1 MKMFASAPLSA
12 IVVAL
17 TASLAAAQTFPDRPV
32 RLIVPTAAGGA
43 IDLVGRSVAHEL
55 SIIWGKQAIVENR
68 PGAAMAIGASAV
80 ARATPDGYTLLVAH
94 DGVVAMAPAYSSNL
108 SYDAARDFVPLS
120 VVARLPLAVYVHNS
134 VPVKNIAELV
144 AYAKANP
151 GKLNH
156 GSGGPASLLS
166 FELFKSMAGVN
177 IVNVPFRGA
186 ALAVNEL
193 LAGNIQVVIAD
204 VASAAPAIQSPQVRT
219 LAATT
224 MKRLTMYPQWPTV
237 DESGVKGYET
247 SSWIGVFAPAKI
259 PADILRKLEADVIA
273 ASKAEGTR
281 KRLGELGMEI
291 EGMTSAEVSQLVA
304 ADFAKWS
311 KLIREQNIQ
320 IAQ

>member
-1 MKMFASAPLSA
+1 MITCLRFVTMALALSA
-12 IVVAL
+12 ACPAL
-17 TASLAAAQTFPDRPV
+17 AQTFPDRPV
-32 RLIVPTAAGGA
+32 KLIVPTAAGGA

-68 PGAAMAIGASAV
+68 PGAAMAIGATAV

-94 DGVVAMAPAYSSNL
+94 DGVVAMAPAYANNL
-108 SYDAARDFVPLS
+108 SYDAARDFAPVS
-120 VVARLPLAVYVHNS
+120 VVASLPLAVYVPTS
-134 VPVKNIAELV
+134 LSVKNIAELI
-144 AYAKANP
+144 AYAKASP

-166 FELFKSMAGVN
+166 FELFKSMAGVQ

-193 LAGNIQVVIAD
+193 MAGNIQLVIAD

-224 MKRLTMYPQWPTV
+224 MKRLSMYPEWPTV
-237 DESGVKGYET
+237 DESGLKGYET
-247 SSWIGVFAPAKI
+247 SSWIGVFAPAKV
-259 PADILRKLEADVIA
+259 PQDILQKLEADVIA
-273 ASKAEGTR
+273 ATRTQGLR
-281 KRLGELGMEI
+281 KRLGELGMEV
-291 EGMTSAEVSQLVA
+291 EGMSSSQVSQLVA

>member
-1 MKMFASAPLSA
+1 MITSLRFAAM
-12 IVVAL
+12 AL
-17 TASLAAAQTFPDRPV
+17 ALAAACPVSAQTFPDRPV
-32 RLIVPTAAGGA
+32 KLIVPTAAGGA
-43 IDLVGRSVAHEL
+43 IDLVGRSVAYEL
-55 SIIWGKQAIVENR
+55 SIIWGRQAIIENR
-68 PGAAMAIGASAV
+68 PGAGMAIGATAV

-94 DGVVAMAPAYSSNL
+94 DGVVAMAPAYTNNL
-108 SYDAARDFVPLS
+108 SYDPSRDFAPVS
-120 VVARLPLAVYVHNS
+120 VVASLPLAVYVHAS
-134 VPVKNIAELV
+134 LPVKSIAELV
-144 AYAKANP
+144 AYAKASP

-166 FELFKSMAGVN
+166 FELFKSMAGVQ

-193 LAGNIQVVIAD
+193 MAGNIQVVIAD
-204 VASAAPAIQSPQVRT
+204 VASAAAAIQSPQVRT

-224 MKRLTMYPQWPTV
+224 MKRLSMYPDWPTV

-247 SSWIGVFAPAKI
+247 SSWIGVFAPAKV
-259 PADILRKLEADVIA
+259 PQDILRKLEADVVA
-273 ASKAEGTR
+273 AAKTQGLR
-281 KRLGELGMEI
+281 KRLGELGMEV
-291 EGMTSAEVSQLVA
+291 EGMSSAQVSQLVA